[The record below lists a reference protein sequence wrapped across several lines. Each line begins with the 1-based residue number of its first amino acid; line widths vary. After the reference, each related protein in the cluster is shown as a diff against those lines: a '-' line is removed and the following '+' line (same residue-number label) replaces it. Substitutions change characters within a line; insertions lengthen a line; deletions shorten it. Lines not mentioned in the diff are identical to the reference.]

1 MHTFRERM
9 MPHLHSLAGT
19 MLNNRHYHW
28 LNIVTQVMAGL
39 HSEGWEKLDN
49 DGKLYWLG
57 RMSSDFHPK
66 GMGDSEYL
74 ADPNYN
80 AIVELIGHETR
91 ALSRS
96 K

>member
-1 MHTFRERM
+1 MPNFSERM

-28 LNIVTQVMAGL
+28 LSIVTQVMAGL
-39 HSEGWEKLDN
+39 HGGGWERLDN
-49 DGKLYWLG
+49 DTKLYWLE

-66 GMGDSEYL
+66 GMGDSEY
-74 ADPNYN
+74 AVDPSYSM
-80 AIVELIGHETR
+80 ILELIGYETR